1 MMGKSHAMSA
11 SAIAL
16 STVAL
21 GIGPLDASTAPVSV
35 IALYVAVAV
44 GGSLWPD
51 WDSHG
56 STVVRSFGIFGKG
69 VHEVINAIGL
79 LVYNLTRVKKYE
91 KPKEGGHRTLFH
103 TPAMAIV
110 TGFAISGISM
120 LPGTVDILDHTYA
133 VGQLGSLLVMWLFLH
148 VGLAGL
154 FEKQVKKARKTYGP
168 YILMIA
174 SLAATVAVSR
184 FLPENERY
192 WWLGIAAAGGIFIHI
207 LGDMIT
213 KMGIPMLWPLKI
225 HGKRWYDVS
234 LPSFMRITAGGT
246 FEQVVLFPLF
256 VLITLVGAVCC
267 IPFLSEMVRPFAE
280 SFAPYLYN
288 K

>member
-11 SAIAL
+11 SAVAL
-16 STVAL
+16 TTVAL
-21 GIGPLDASTAPVSV
+21 GIGPLDASNAPVAV

-69 VHEVINAIGL
+69 VHEIVNTIGL
-79 LVYNLTRVKKYE
+79 LVYNLTRVRKYE

-103 TPAMAIV
+103 TPVMAIV
-110 TGFAISGISM
+110 TGFLISGIAI
-120 LPGTVDILDHTYA
+120 LPGTVDILDHTYS

-154 FEKQVKKARKTYGP
+154 FEKQVKKARKTFGP
-168 YILMIA
+168 YLLMIA
-174 SLAATVAVSR
+174 SLAATIVVSR

-192 WWLGIAAAGGIFIHI
+192 WWLGIAASGGIIIHI

-213 KMGIPMLWPLKI
+213 KMGIPMLWPIKFQ
-225 HGKRWYDVS
+225 GKRWYDVS
-234 LPSFMRITAGGT
+234 LPSFMRITAGGQ
-246 FEQVVLFPLF
+246 FETVILFPIF
-256 VLITLVGAVCC
+256 VLVTVVGAIFC
-267 IPFLSEMVRPFAE
+267 IPVLSEAIRPFAE
-280 SFAPYLYN
+280 SLVPFMY

>member
-11 SAIAL
+11 SAVAL
-16 STVAL
+16 TTVAL

-35 IALYVAVAV
+35 IAMYVAVAV

-56 STVVRSFGIFGKG
+56 STVVRSFGIFGKI
-69 VHEVINAIGL
+69 VHTIINEIGTK
-79 LVYNLTRVKKYE
+79 VYNLTRVRKYE
-91 KPKEGGHRTLFH
+91 NHKDGGHRTLFH
-103 TPAMAIV
+103 TPAMAIL
-110 TGFAISGISM
+110 TGFLISGISV

-154 FEKQVKKARKTYGP
+154 FEKQIKKARKAYGP
-168 YILMIA
+168 YLIMLA
-174 SLAATVAVSR
+174 SLAATVFVSR
-184 FLPENERY
+184 YLPENERY
-192 WWLGIAAAGGIFIHI
+192 WWLGIAASGGIMIHL

-213 KMGIPMLWPLKI
+213 KMGIPMLWPLKF

-234 LPSFMRITAGGT
+234 LPSFMRISAGGQ
-246 FEQVVLFPLF
+246 FETAILFPIF
-256 VLITLVGAVCC
+256 VFVTVVGAIFC
-267 IPFLSEMVRPFAE
+267 IPPFAE
-280 SFAPYLYN
+280 EMRPIIQGIAPFLY